1 MTAINRRA
9 TQSDVEIISNKKVGA
24 YHHMVF
30 AAGSM
35 AAYAKPGNFVAIS
48 VGGPS
53 SSMILR
59 RAFAIYRASDRGDR
73 LERISEFQQNQL
85 ARSWLAVVTV
95 LHHSLVWQ
103 KF

>member
-35 AAYAKPGNFVAIS
+35 AAY
-48 VGGPS
+48 
-53 SSMILR
+53 
-59 RAFAIYRASDRGDR
+59 
-73 LERISEFQQNQL
+73 
-85 ARSWLAVVTV
+85 VTIG
-95 LHHSLVWQ
+95 
-103 KF
+103 